1 MTTQAENDFLTRT
14 GPGTAMGAL
23 FRRYWIPALAAAE
36 LPEPDGPPVRV
47 TLLSEPLV
55 AFRDS
60 AGRPGL
66 IDAFCAH
73 RGASLWFGRNEEGG
87 LRCAYHGWKYDVT
100 GQCVEVPSEPPESGY
115 CRRIRLTSYPCIERG
130 DVIWTYMGPP
140 ELMPP
145 PPEFEWTTVPQ
156 SHRYVSRRLQDCNY
170 LQALEGG
177 IDSVHVSF
185 LHRGE
190 LRSDPLHLGS
200 KGAHYTANA
209 DGRFE
214 VVETASGMIIGVR
227 RPAEPGQVYWRIT
240 QWVLPFFTMI
250 PPYGENA
257 LNGHAWVP
265 VDDEHC
271 ITWSMTH
278 HPTRPLTERELATMR
293 AGGGIH
299 VRLVPGTLRPEV
311 NRDNDYRMDRAA
323 QKSGATT
330 SGVKTIAMQDASIQE
345 SMGPIQDRTR
355 EHLVSSDNAIILVR
369 RRLRQLARA
378 VQAGAAPDALDPASH
393 RVRSASLVLAEGVP
407 FHEAAADALTVKE
420 GVAHVS
426 I

>member
-1 MTTQAENDFLTRT
+1 MTSRDENELLTRT

-36 LPEPDGPPVRV
+36 LPEPDCPPVRV
-47 TLLSEPLV
+47 TLLSEKLI

-60 AGRPGL
+60 QGRVGL
-66 IDAFCAH
+66 IDEFCAH
-73 RGASLWFGRNEEGG
+73 RGASLWFGRNEENG
-87 LRCAYHGWKYDVT
+87 LRCAFHGWKYDLT
-100 GQCVEVPSEPPESGY
+100 GQCVEIPSERDSFY
-115 CRRIRLTSYPCIERG
+115 CRRVKLAAYPCIELG

-140 ELMPP
+140 EHGPP
-145 PPEFEWTTVPQ
+145 PPAFEWTSVPP
-156 SHRYVSRRLQDCNY
+156 SHRYVSRRLQECNY

-185 LHRGE
+185 LHRGD
-190 LRSDPLHLGS
+190 LGSDPLHRGS
-200 KGAHYTANA
+200 KGAEYTSNV

-214 VVETASGMIIGVR
+214 VIETQAGMIIGVR

-250 PPYGENA
+250 PPYGDNA

-265 VDDEHC
+265 VDDENC
-271 ITWSMTH
+271 VTWSMTH
-278 HPTRPLTERELATMR
+278 HPTRPLSGRELETMR

-299 VRLVPGTLRPEV
+299 VKLIPGTLRPVV
-311 NRDNDYRMDRAA
+311 NRDNDYLMDRAA

-330 SGVKTIAMQDASIQE
+330 SGVRTIAMQDASIQE

-355 EHLVSSDNAIILVR
+355 EHLVSSDNAIILAR
-369 RRLRQLARA
+369 RRLRKLALGVA
-378 VQAGAAPDALDPASH
+378 QGAAPDAIDPATH
-393 RVRSASLVLAEGVP
+393 RVRSASLVLAEGEP
-407 FHEAAADALTVKE
+407 FHEAAADALRVTE
-420 GVAHVS
+420 GTAHASV
-426 I
+426 